1 MRTTLE
7 NMLFPTLIF
16 AKRNIPLFIL
26 FLTGLTLSS
35 ANINVARAQ
44 GVLTDTA
51 SGPEAVAKWSADS
64 LNRRTP
70 RGAVSGFIS
79 AVAKENYQRAA
90 RYLHIDRKLRR
101 KRNAEKLAQ
110 GLQQLLDQ
118 NGSILPYAL
127 ISDTYEGHL
136 NDNLGPNIDKV
147 GSAIINNESFDIVVE
162 STQDKDGAPIWLFST
177 QTVESIPLPVE
188 EELATPLIT
197 KILPKVLIEKKWGGV
212 PIGHWIISVFLVF
225 IAYFVA
231 WSVTRILIFCI
242 SKIWR
247 PAQTEP
253 TYGIVRA
260 FSRPVQLFFAVW
272 IFVFATEQ
280 ADISIIVRQ
289 RLSSLSVI
297 FYILAVLLL
306 IWQLLDA
313 GSKITQRNLAKRGNQ
328 AGVSAILFLRRAAKI
343 AMVFVAIIA
352 ILDTFGFNVTTG
364 IAALGIG
371 GIALALG
378 AQKTVENFVGS
389 VTLIADQPV
398 RVGDFC
404 RVGQVVGTVEQI
416 GMRSTQIRTNDRTV
430 VTIPNG
436 EFASLQIENFTH
448 RDKFFFSPSFYFRL
462 DTTPDQLRY
471 LLVEMRAVLYA
482 HPKVDPIPARIR
494 FVSVTND
501 GLKFEIFSYI
511 NAVDFDMFLEI
522 QEDLYLHLMEVIA
535 KSGTELARPSQSVF
549 LGKDNQPLA
558 EKQKEIEE
566 IVAQWTKEG
575 KLQIPKFDDDYIAS
589 LKGTITYPADGST
602 SQKKTDKN

>member
-1 MRTTLE
+1 MH
-7 NMLFPTLIF
+7 FSIIIA
-16 AKRNIPLFIL
+16 AKIK
-26 FLTGLTLSS
+26 TLSFVITLLGITLS
-35 ANINVARAQ
+35 VASIPTAHAQ
-44 GVLTDTA
+44 SPLNDTA
-51 SGPEAVAKWSADS
+51 SVANAAPQWPADS
-64 LNRRTP
+64 LDRRTP
-70 RGAVSGFIS
+70 RGTVSGFIS

-90 RYLHIDRKLRR
+90 RYLNIDRKLRK

-118 NGSILPYAL
+118 NGSILPYTL
-127 ISDTYEGHL
+127 ISDNYEGHL
-136 NDNLGPNIDKV
+136 SDNLGPNIDKV
-147 GSAIINNESFDIVVE
+147 GTAIINNESIDIVLE
-162 STQDKDGAPIWLFST
+162 STQDKNGAPLWLFST
-177 QTVESIPLPVE
+177 QTVESIPLPVK

-225 IAYFVA
+225 LAYFIA

-242 SKIWR
+242 SKIWKA
-247 PAQTEP
+247 AQVEP
-253 TYGIVRA
+253 TYGIVKA

-343 AMVFVAIIA
+343 AMVFLAVIA

-398 RVGDFC
+398 RLGDFC

-416 GMRSTQIRTNDRTV
+416 GMRSTQIRTNDRTIV
-430 VTIPNG
+430 SIPNG
-436 EFASLQIENFTH
+436 EFAALQIENFTH
-448 RDKFFFSPSFYFRL
+448 RDKFFFGPSFYFRL
-462 DTTPDQLRY
+462 DSTPDQIRY
-471 LLVEMRAVLYA
+471 LLVEMRAILYA
-482 HPKVDPIPARIR
+482 HPKVDTIPARVR
-494 FVSVTND
+494 FVSATHE

-511 NAVDFDMFLEI
+511 NAVDFDMFLEV
-522 QEDLYLHLMEVIA
+522 QEDLYLHLLDVI
-535 KSGTELARPSQSVF
+535 KQSGTELARPSQNIFV
-549 LGKDNQPLA
+549 GKHSELST
-558 EKQKEIEE
+558 EKQNEIKQQ
-566 IVAQWTKEG
+566 VDQWTADHEV
-575 KLQIPKFDDDYIAS
+575 QIPQFDADYIKS
-589 LKGTITYPADGST
+589 LKGKITYPREGSA
-602 SQKKTDKN
+602 SQKPRDQK